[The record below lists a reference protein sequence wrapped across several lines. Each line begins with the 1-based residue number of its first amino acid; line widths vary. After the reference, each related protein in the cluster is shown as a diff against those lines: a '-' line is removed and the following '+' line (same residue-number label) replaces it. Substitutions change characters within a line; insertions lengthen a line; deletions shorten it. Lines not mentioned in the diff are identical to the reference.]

1 MWMGNIFMQS
11 QCNDKSVHRY
21 VCVCGPEVRTVS
33 EQSECVSVDRHV
45 MFKLINKTGC
55 IFR

>member
-1 MWMGNIFMQS
+1 MGNIFMQS

-45 MFKLINKTGC
+45 MFELINKTGC